1 MNVRENI
8 RRILTENNRMS
19 GIIRTIV
26 KDIIFVFKQ
35 EDDGDYYL
43 PEYFEERDEMVYEF
57 DGLNPFNVEVKIENG
72 NYEVDAEY
80 YREDETILIKI
91 KYDTNNKNEILYKL
105 IGDLN
110 EVVAHEVRHIKQQRK
125 NMFDLNVEE
134 PKSSLEYYTQPHE
147 IDAQYF
153 GFKRIS
159 RLREIPFE
167 DVVRDWFETHKGTHR
182 LKDNEIEIVVGK
194 ILNYKKWEKHIKV
207 IMQKL

>member
-8 RRILTENNRMS
+8 RRILNENNRMS
-19 GIIRTIV
+19 GIIRAIV
-26 KDIIFVFKQ
+26 RDIIFVFKQ
-35 EDDGDYYL
+35 EDDGEYYL

-57 DGLNPFNVEVKIENG
+57 DGLNPFSVEVNIEDG
-72 NYEVDAEY
+72 DYDVDAEY
-80 YREDETILIKI
+80 YRDDETILIKI
-91 KYDTNNKNEILYKL
+91 TYDTSNKNEILYKL

-134 PKSSLEYYTQPHE
+134 PKSSLDYYTQPHE

-159 RLREIPFE
+159 RLRKIPFD
-167 DVVRDWFETHKGTHR
+167 DVVKEWFETHKDTHK
-182 LKDNEIEIVVGK
+182 LNDDEIGIVVDK
-194 ILNYKKWEKHIKV
+194 ILNYKK
-207 IMQKL
+207 